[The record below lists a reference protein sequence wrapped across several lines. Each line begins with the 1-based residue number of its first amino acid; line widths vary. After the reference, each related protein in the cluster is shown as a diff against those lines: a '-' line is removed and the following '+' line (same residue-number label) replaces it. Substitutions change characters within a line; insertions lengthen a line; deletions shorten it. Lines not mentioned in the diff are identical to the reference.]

1 MTMLYEE
8 FVTFK
13 KVLGDDVYTKKFDE
27 ALDVL
32 NNLKPSFSVRDYQ
45 KEALGR
51 FYYYFDNYLERQNP
65 VHLLFNMAT
74 GSGKTLIMAAN
85 ILFLYTKGYRN
96 FIFFTRLGNIIQKT
110 KANFLDPHSSKYLF
124 ADKIVID
131 GKEIRIRDVE
141 NFEGSNGDDINII
154 FSTTAL
160 LHSRVNY
167 PRENVLTYEDLKDK
181 KIVLLADEAH
191 NLSAETNSKHTKT
204 EEEERHNWESTVLS
218 ILNANG
224 HKENILLEFTA
235 TARLEQE
242 YPDVLEKYHDK
253 ALFRYEL
260 KEFRLDGFSKEVRTL
275 QINAP
280 VLERVLSA
288 VIISQ
293 YRRKVAEKYKIALKP
308 VILFKSNRVTTP
320 KVVEPLEGKNPK
332 VVVSSIFEQA
342 FHEMIAGLNE
352 SMIDHQKSI
361 QNETLEKAFQ
371 FFEKQKISS
380 SDIVQELKND
390 FGPDFCLTV
399 DNDKDIEEK
408 QILLNTLEDPNNEIR
423 AVFATEKLNEGWDVL
438 NLFDIVRLYNSRD
451 AKANKPGKTTV
462 QEAQLI
468 GRGARYYPFVVD
480 EHKDLYRRKF
490 DADTSNELRILEK
503 LYYHS
508 VTNPRYIQELESVL
522 VKDGIIPSKTVE
534 REVRIKPEF
543 KKTDFW
549 KNGLIFLNSQK
560 VDTGQNVF
568 GLADAKAEFNQNEE
582 SNIYS
587 LPTRETL
594 EKDIFEET
602 EYVGVKIKIEIKE
615 FHLLEFGTHVIR
627 TALSKIPSG
636 RFNELKKIF
645 GNLESV
651 SQFITDPNYLGGIKV
666 KVKGL
671 PDQLNNLLQKEKLSI
686 ALFVIT
692 KVMENA
698 RKEKKQY
705 YGSPE
710 FKAQLLKEVFQK
722 DKVIQLDGDSTRAQP
737 MRDFDFLTKPWFAQN
752 EIWGTSEEEAFL
764 RFIDEVMSK
773 LEKKYQE
780 IALLRNEFAFKI
792 YSFEEGQPFY
802 PDFVLF
808 LKEKETNKEH
818 VYQVFVEPKGDEF
831 LDAHKTFE
839 QSKEGW
845 KQNFLLQIEKKHKVD
860 FRLENR
866 DFKLIGLPFFNEGNV
881 NPDLRES
888 FETTFEEQL
897 SLFE

>member
-8 FVTFK
+8 FSTYKNFA
-13 KVLGDDVYTKKFDE
+13 GEDVYVNFFDGKQ
-27 ALDVL
+27 DVL
-32 NNLKPSFSVRDYQ
+32 SNLNPKFTVRNYQ
-45 KEALGR
+45 KEAIGR
-51 FYYYFDNYLERQNP
+51 FYYYFENYPKRQNP

-85 ILFLYTKGYRN
+85 ILYLYTKGYRN

-131 GKEIRIRDVE
+131 GKEISIRDVE

-160 LHSRVNY
+160 LHSRFNY

-191 NLSAETNSKHTKT
+191 NLSAETNSKHTKI

-242 YPDVLEKYHDK
+242 YPEVLEKYEDK
-253 ALFRYEL
+253 TLFRYEL

-293 YRRKVAEKYKIALKP
+293 YRRKVAEKHKIALKP

-352 SMIDHQKSI
+352 SMIDQQKSI

-468 GRGARYYPFVVD
+468 GRGARYYPFTIG
-480 EHKDLYRRKF
+480 EHTDLYRRKF

-568 GLADAKAEFNQNEE
+568 CLADAKAEFNQNEE

-602 EYVGVKIKIEIKE
+602 EYVEGKIKTEIKE

-686 ALFVIT
+686 ALFVID
-692 KVMENA
+692 KVLENA

-705 YGSPE
+705 YGSRE
-710 FKAQLLKEVFQK
+710 FKAQLLSQVFQK
-722 DKVIQLDGDSTRAQP
+722 DKVIQLDGDSNRAQP
-737 MRDFDFLTKPWFAQN
+737 MKDFDFLTKPWFAQN

-764 RFIDEVMSK
+764 RFIDEMMSK
-773 LEKKYQE
+773 LETKYQE
-780 IALLRNEFAFKI
+780 VALLRNEFAFKI
-792 YSFEEGQPFY
+792 YSFNEGQPFY

-818 VYQVFVEPKGDEF
+818 VYQVFIEPKGDEF
-831 LDAHKTFE
+831 LDARKTFE

-845 KQNFLLQIEKKHKVD
+845 KQTFLLQIEKEHKVD

-881 NPDLRES
+881 NPDLRET